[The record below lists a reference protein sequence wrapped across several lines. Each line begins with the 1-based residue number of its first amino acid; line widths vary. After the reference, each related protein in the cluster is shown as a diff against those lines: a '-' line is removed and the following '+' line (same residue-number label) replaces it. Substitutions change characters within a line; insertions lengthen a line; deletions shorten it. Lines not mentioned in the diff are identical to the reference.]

1 MTTLGAAAGSRVI
14 SRVASRPSMP
24 GIRMSISTTSG
35 PWAAACDTAAS
46 PLAASPTTVM
56 PSAAS
61 RMTQNPERTSSWSST
76 TSTRIGAGAA
86 GAVIARAAA
95 P

>member
-1 MTTLGAAAGSRVI
+1 MI
-14 SRVASRPSMP
+14 SRVASSPSIP

-35 PWAAACDTAAS
+35 PCAAACDTAAA

-61 RMTQNPERTSSWSST
+61 RMTQNPARTSSWSST
-76 TSTRIGAGAA
+76 TSTRIGAGSA
-86 GAVIARAAA
+86 GAVIALAAA
-95 P
+95 R